1 MRLTAGTK
9 LGPYEIVSL
18 VGAGGMGEVYRARDT
33 RLQRDVAIKI
43 LPQIH
48 VQEGTQAAGKSGADG
63 ADRLRRFEQE
73 AKAVAALNHPNLL
86 IVFDVG
92 TAPLGNGTGAAGAG
106 VGAAAAESPFKY
118 HPVNST
124 EYVADGLK

>member
-73 AKAVAALNHPNLL
+73 AKAKLSSGE
-86 IVFDVG
+86 FDGVRGGWIEVKWSGRVG
-92 TAPLGNGTGAAGAG
+92 
-106 VGAAAAESPFKY
+106 E
-118 HPVNST
+118 
-124 EYVADGLK
+124 